1 MKIETKAVHSGYQPD
16 PTTNAVAVPIYQTTA
31 YAFDNT
37 QHGADLF
44 NLAVLGNIY
53 TRIMNPTQDVLEQR
67 IADMEGGAA
76 SLAVGSGQAATTY
89 AIMTIAEAGDNIIS
103 VTQLY
108 GGTYNLLAHTL
119 PQLGIETRW
128 ADAGNLDA
136 IAGQIDAR
144 TKAVFCESLG
154 NPAGNV
160 VDMQK
165 LADVAH
171 AHGVPVIVDNTV
183 PSPYLC
189 RPFEWGCDIVVHSL
203 TKYIGGHGTIIGGI
217 VVDSNKF
224 DWVANKERFKRL
236 NEPDVSYHGVVYTE
250 TGLPPYI
257 LRARLVPLRNLGAA
271 IAPMTSF
278 LALQGLETLPLRMDR
293 ICDNALIIAKHLQ
306 GHAEVEWVRYA
317 ALDDSPFKGDAMC
330 DTYMGGRASGVLS
343 FGLKGG
349 AEAGPKFI
357 DALQLITR
365 LVNIGDA
372 KSLACHP
379 ASTTHRQLGEEEL
392 AASGVSTDL
401 VRLSIGIENVEDIIE
416 DIDQAIA
423 AAK

>member
-16 PTTNAVAVPIYQTTA
+16 PTTNSVAVPIYQTTS
-31 YAFDNT
+31 YAFDDT

-76 SLAVGSGQAATTY
+76 SLAVASGQAATTY
-89 AIMTIAEAGDNIIS
+89 AIMTIAEAGDNIVS

-128 ADAGNLDA
+128 ADAGNLDG
-136 IAGQIDAR
+136 IAGLIDSK

-160 VDMQK
+160 VDMEK
-165 LADVAH
+165 LAELAH
-171 AHGVPVIVDNTV
+171 AHGIPVIVDNTV

-203 TKYIGGHGTIIGGI
+203 TKYISGHGTIVGGI
-217 VVDSNKF
+217 VVDSNNF
-224 DWVANKERFKRL
+224 DWVANKERFRRL

-257 LRARLVPLRNLGAA
+257 LRARLVPLRNIGAA
-271 IAPMTSF
+271 IAPQTSF

-293 ICDNALIIAKHLQ
+293 ICENTLAVAKHLE
-306 GHAEVEWVRYA
+306 GHSSVEWVRYA
-317 ALDDSPFKGDAMC
+317 ALESSDQKALC
-330 DTYMGGRASGVLS
+330 DKYMGGRASGVLS

-357 DALQLITR
+357 DAVKLITR

-379 ASTTHRQLGEEEL
+379 ASTTHRQLTEEEL
-392 AASGVSTDL
+392 AASGVSPDL

-416 DIDQAIA
+416 DIDQALA
-423 AAK
+423 AAS

>member
-317 ALDDSPFKGDAMC
+317 ALDDSPFKAMC

-423 AAK
+423 ATK

>member
-1 MKIETKAVHSGYQPD
+1 M
-16 PTTNAVAVPIYQTTA
+16 
-31 YAFDNT
+31 
-37 QHGADLF
+37 
-44 NLAVLGNIY
+44 
-53 TRIMNPTQDVLEQR
+53 
-67 IADMEGGAA
+67 
-76 SLAVGSGQAATTY
+76 
-89 AIMTIAEAGDNIIS
+89 
-103 VTQLY
+103 
-108 GGTYNLLAHTL
+108 
-119 PQLGIETRW
+119 
-128 ADAGNLDA
+128 
-136 IAGQIDAR
+136 
-144 TKAVFCESLG
+144 
-154 NPAGNV
+154 
-160 VDMQK
+160 
-165 LADVAH
+165 
-171 AHGVPVIVDNTV
+171 
-183 PSPYLC
+183 
-189 RPFEWGCDIVVHSL
+189 VHSL

-317 ALDDSPFKGDAMC
+317 ALDDSPFKAMC

>member
-1 MKIETKAVHSGYQPD
+1 MKIETKAIHSGYQPD
-16 PTTNAVAVPIYQTTA
+16 PTTNAVAVPIYQTTS
-31 YAFDNT
+31 YEFENT

-44 NLAVLGNIY
+44 NLSVLGNIY
-53 TRIMNPTQDVLEQR
+53 TRIMNPTHDVLEQR

-76 SLAVGSGQAATTY
+76 ALALASGQAATTY
-89 AIMTIAEAGDNIIS
+89 SLMTIAEAGDNIIS
-103 VTQLY
+103 LTQLY

-119 PQLGIETRW
+119 PQLGIKTRF

-136 IAGQIDAR
+136 IASLIDPN

-160 VDMQK
+160 VDMEK
-165 LADVAH
+165 IADVAH
-171 AHGVPVIVDNTV
+171 AHGIPVIVDNTV
-183 PSPYLC
+183 PTPYLC

-203 TKYIGGHGTIIGGI
+203 TKYISGHGTIIGGI
-217 VVDSNKF
+217 LVDSNKF

-257 LRARLVPLRNLGAA
+257 LRARLVPLRNIGAA
-271 IAPMTSF
+271 IAPMTAF
-278 LALQGLETLPLRMDR
+278 LALQGLETLAVRMDR
-293 ICDNALIIAKHLQ
+293 ICDNTLTVAKHLQ
-306 GHAEVEWVRYA
+306 EHPKVEWVRYA
-317 ALDDSPFKGDAMC
+317 ALEGSPFKTMC
-330 DTYMGGRASGVLS
+330 EKYMGGRASSILS

-357 DALQLITR
+357 DAVQLITR

-379 ASTTHRQLGEEEL
+379 ASTTHRQLAEEEL
-392 AASGVSTDL
+392 AASGVSADL

-416 DIDQAIA
+416 DIDQALA
-423 AAK
+423 AT